1 MEFAHPPPGPMSGP
15 PPSSPMN
22 FNMPPP
28 MHGMPRHMG
37 PGPGGHHHRMA
48 FRAPGFGGYQR
59 APNGMPISQD
69 DFDGKRLRKSVM
81 RKTVDYNAS
90 IVNALEVSNSGSTAV
105 HRGIMGYFTYTLLF
119 NYSLAFGNVTGVTG
133 GLSSQRISIFR
144 T

>member
-1 MEFAHPPPGPMSGP
+1 MLGSNSRENRLVLLLAGKKVDNLVRMEFAHPPPGPMSGP

-37 PGPGGHHHRMA
+37 PGGGGQRMPFFRMPGY
-48 FRAPGFGGYQR
+48 GGYQR

-90 IVNALEVSNSGSTAV
+90 IVNALEVSQ
-105 HRGIMGYFTYTLLF
+105 RPCP
-119 NYSLAFGNVTGVTG
+119 
-133 GLSSQRISIFR
+133 RISLGS
-144 T
+144 